1 MQTSNYRLTSALLWK
16 VLAGSQAVLSLW
28 MIQTTQEL
36 PSLTLLCLV
45 IWGGAIICVEDELE
59 GLRIRGTPSSTVA
72 GLTLLL
78 YATWRSSITIHY
90 DSTVTLLPLFQGLG
104 LALIARPFRQL
115 RLFRDSLLVLSLLPL
130 QLVLTRL
137 LPDYELSA
145 LTGRLSQ
152 LLLLC
157 FGADASVKGRIVDL
171 GGSGVA
177 IAGPCNSIDVIAQ
190 LTAVAIVFTLAFPIR
205 SRAKAFAYIAAAP
218 LVALATN
225 ASRIAI
231 LASITTSS
239 LSTKQQLFDFLH
251 EEWGSFVFAGIG
263 TIIIGQIYLMMIER
277 ELRQSHE

>member
-1 MQTSNYRLTSALLWK
+1 MQISGYRLTPALLWK
-16 VLAGSQAVLSLW
+16 VLACSQAVLSLW

-59 GLRIRGTPSSTVA
+59 GLSIRGTSSSTVA
-72 GLTLLL
+72 GLTLLV

-104 LALIARPFRQL
+104 LALIARPFKQL
-115 RLFRDSLLVLSLLPL
+115 KLFRDSLLVLSLFPL
-130 QLVLTRL
+130 QLVLTRI

-177 IAGPCNSIDVIAQ
+177 IQGPCNSIDMIAQ
-190 LTAVAIVFTLAFPIR
+190 LTAIAIVFTLAFPIR
-205 SRAKAFAYIAAAP
+205 NKAKSFAYIAGTP

-231 LASITTSS
+231 LASITNSS
-239 LSTKQQLFDFLH
+239 LSHKQQLFKFFH
-251 EEWGSFVFAGIG
+251 EEWGSFVFVGLA
-263 TIIIGQIYLMMIER
+263 TVLIGQIYLTMIEH
-277 ELRQSHE
+277 ELGQPHE